1 MATGASDAS
10 ADVLPDAMLD
20 GPQAH
25 SGADVEKLVDP
36 ALDVPAQ
43 VEPKLLTGQ
52 LAPQPAEVLCKPD
65 AALSA
70 A

>member
-1 MATGASDAS
+1 
-10 ADVLPDAMLD
+10 MLD